1 MLRPL
6 GPGAHTRLQQPV
18 QPSHVWPS
26 TPPQKLGPVGG
37 AAQVPTVA
45 PVALSQVEVQQS
57 WSREQMSP
65 G

>member
-6 GPGAHTRLQQPV
+6 GPGAQRRLQQLL
-18 QPSHVWPS
+18 QPSQTIPS

-37 AAQVPTVA
+37 AAHVPTVA
-45 PVALSQVEVQQS
+45 PLALVHVEVQQS